1 MGDNRSDRELL
12 EAWRSGDNECG
23 NALLVRHFA
32 AVYRFFAGKLGT
44 GVQDLVQQTFLAC
57 VERSDG
63 FRGESSFRSYLLGIA
78 RHKFIDHLRSKHGL
92 RNEIELESRSLAGL
106 LGSPS
111 QVAANRQEQ
120 RVLLAALRRLPL
132 DLQVALELHYWEEM
146 STAEIAEVLDVPRG
160 TVKTRLHRAREQLR
174 QAIAEVAG
182 SDALAT
188 ATLANLEQWARSLR
202 ELLVDPS
209 QP

>member
-1 MGDNRSDRELL
+1 MGDDRSDRELL
-12 EAWRSGDNECG
+12 EAWRSGDNESG
-23 NALLVRHFA
+23 NTLLVRHFA
-32 AVYRFFAGKLGT
+32 AVYRFFAGKVST

-57 VERSDG
+57 VERGDG
-63 FRGESSFRSYLLGIA
+63 FRGEGSFRSYLLGIA

-174 QAIAEVAG
+174 QVIAEVAG
-182 SDALAT
+182 SDALAA